1 MTVKERKI
9 SFTSEYDITAHGATY
24 YARKTVMAIND
35 HLEIKDEDGRVAAT
49 IQGFFSPIRGKHD
62 FVLADGRTYHF
73 QTETFWKPSYSC
85 VGNGETY
92 TLYRHKGLRCSI
104 FCGDRQVAAF
114 DKNTVVLGGGN
125 EYDIRMDRDVNLMV
139 IVCMVL
145 TINTE
150 DYDEDK
156 QNLISINIGRIGPEA
171 RTFDET
177 WEPR

>member
-1 MTVKERKI
+1 MDVTVKERKI

-85 VGNGETY
+85 IGTARPTRFTGT
-92 TLYRHKGLRCSI
+92 KG
-104 FCGDRQVAAF
+104 
-114 DKNTVVLGGGN
+114 
-125 EYDIRMDRDVNLMV
+125 
-139 IVCMVL
+139 
-145 TINTE
+145 
-150 DYDEDK
+150 
-156 QNLISINIGRIGPEA
+156 
-171 RTFDET
+171 
-177 WEPR
+177 

>member
-1 MTVKERKI
+1 
-9 SFTSEYDITAHGATY
+9 
-24 YARKTVMAIND
+24 
-35 HLEIKDEDGRVAAT
+35 
-49 IQGFFSPIRGKHD
+49 
-62 FVLADGRTYHF
+62 
-73 QTETFWKPSYSC
+73 
-85 VGNGETY
+85 
-92 TLYRHKGLRCSI
+92 
-104 FCGDRQVAAF
+104 
-114 DKNTVVLGGGN
+114 
-125 EYDIRMDRDVNLMV
+125 MDRDVNLMV